1 MEREAG
7 LRSVGH
13 LTAPI
18 FPFVVLQQR
27 LYFAEL
33 DCWIPYTTLPR
44 YTESR
49 IEQLCTEAKTARTE
63 GDAKGAVKELQATLA
78 EHIGLARQSLEAQ
91 VSTLASLEA
100 KNKYLEAKVKKSKV
114 RRSPRG

>member
-1 MEREAG
+1 MEWNGKQVSGRLG
-7 LRSVGH
+7 TLR
-13 LTAPI
+13 LRL

-63 GDAKGAVKELQATLA
+63 GDAKGAVENWRKALSVHPGYKDALYALSFVGAT
-78 EHIGLARQSLEAQ
+78 
-91 VSTLASLEA
+91 
-100 KNKYLEAKVKKSKV
+100 
-114 RRSPRG
+114 P